1 MSVGAK
7 VRAANKDNTPINQ
20 SCRKK
25 ILWREKKVAFRAKS
39 HKKMKIVFCSEKF
52 PPFFKADSFD
62 LKTIFSLPLLFLL
75 AYTAVLYSQ
84 CYLEPKV
91 CHGRDWSVVPRVAS
105 LHKSLLIVLGH
116 YYW

>member
-7 VRAANKDNTPINQ
+7 VRAANKDNNLIKQ
-20 SCRKK
+20 SCPKK
-25 ILWREKKVAFRAKS
+25 IRWREKKVDFRAKS
-39 HKKMKIVFCSEKF
+39 HKRMEIVFCSEKI

-62 LKTIFSLPLLFLL
+62 LKTIFTLQLLFLL
-75 AYTAVLYSQ
+75 ANTAVLYSQ

-91 CHGRDWSVVPRVAS
+91 CHGRDWSGVPRVAS
-105 LHKSLLIVLGH
+105 LHNNLLIVLGH